1 MNSTPPEL
9 MPIALADNL
18 LEPWRSA
25 LGGDYDGYRNHVQR
39 VLIFSRMLRALDS
52 ESLEKLAIAGAFHDL
67 GIWAESTFD
76 YLEPS
81 CTIAKQY
88 LESSDRM
95 AWWPEIETIIELH
108 HKLSSAADHSPL
120 AEVFRQ
126 ADGIDVSLG
135 MRRHGL
141 ERAAIRQ
148 VLLAFPDHGFHMRL
162 VTLALKRI
170 VTHPWNPLPMV
181 KR

>member
-1 MNSTPPEL
+1 MNSTPPDL
-9 MPIALADNL
+9 DAIALADEL
-18 LEPWRSA
+18 LEPWRNA

-39 VLIFSRMLRALDS
+39 VLVFSRMLCAVDA
-52 ESLEKLAIAGAFHDL
+52 EAQEKLAIAGAFHDL
-67 GIWAESTFD
+67 GIWTESTFD

-81 CTIAKQY
+81 CAIAKQY
-88 LESSDRM
+88 LETSGRL

-108 HKLSSAADHSPL
+108 HKLSSAAEHNPM

-126 ADGIDVSLG
+126 ADSIDVSLG

-141 ERAAIRQ
+141 ERAAIRLVMQ
-148 VLLAFPDHGFHMRL
+148 AYPDHGFHMRL
-162 VTLALKRI
+162 VTLALKRML
-170 VTHPWNPLPMV
+170 THPLNPLPMV